1 MATSVI
7 MHDDIFEYLTTHI
20 CIYDYDKLR
29 KVSVKFNR
37 IFNLNFKDSSEIIQS
52 IGNDKII
59 KFIERK
65 VINNYQTSIIKSN
78 VANRY
83 LLFEYWHSECW
94 VSLSY
99 ELEYSKISKC
109 FMRIINLNN
118 GIYIK
123 SGMMYIEYLIA
134 LLHNSESMNY
144 KNIVNILESV
154 YNHAEIC
161 PLKSVS
167 DIQSVCT
174 SMLNIRI
181 KYGNRINC
189 RFIRSYKNMLYQ
201 INVNSYIIIIAKSYY
216 TYISVNYISK
226 PRNFKVW
233 AASINNMIDKYKNIL
248 ETNAQISK
256 VFPKYYTKFILK
268 VLNSCYIGL

>member
-1 MATSVI
+1 MAKAI
-7 MHDDIFEYLTTHI
+7 MHDDIFEYITTHI
-20 CIYDYDKLR
+20 SIYDYDKLR

-37 IFNLNFKDSSEIIQS
+37 VFNLNFKDSSQIIQS

-59 KFIERK
+59 KFIEGK
-65 VINNYQTSIIKSN
+65 VINNYKSSIIKSK

-83 LLFEYWHSECW
+83 LLFEYWHEECW

-99 ELEYSKISKC
+99 ELEYAKVTEH

-134 LLHNSESMNY
+134 LLHNSESMDY
-144 KNIVNILESV
+144 KNIVNILECV

-161 PLKSVS
+161 PLKGVT
-167 DIQSVCT
+167 DIKRACT
-174 SMLNIRI
+174 HMYNIRI

-189 RFIRSYKNMLYQ
+189 RFKKSYKNMLYK
-201 INVNSYIIIIAKSYY
+201 INLNAYVVIIAKSYY
-216 TYISVNYISK
+216 TYKTVNYKSK
-226 PRNFKVW
+226 PPKFNELWLVE
-233 AASINNMIDKYKNIL
+233 INNIIDTYKDIL
-248 ETNAQISK
+248 KTNTQISN
-256 VFPKYYTKFILK
+256 VFPKYYIKFVLKILDD
-268 VLNSCYIGL
+268 CYVG